1 MCIGRVSPH
10 GTFIPP
16 RFDLAGPFTI
26 EGAIACIADQC
37 WLLDKNGSFITPT
50 WNRQSGPFSEN
61 YSEGLASANKD
72 GQWGYVDRAR
82 SVVIPFQFKYAGQFD
97 QGMANLIPPK
107 YDDVYPFS
115 DGLAP
120 VELAGSG
127 VTWTGRAMWSF
138 QPNTI
143 SATCFRRGLPLL
155 SSTVSGG
162 RSTAAVA
169 SPFRRCSTL
178 TCRFAA
184 ESRRLRH
191 SRRLGWQATALV
203 PSYTEANTG

>member
-1 MCIGRVSPH
+1 MGLSIISTN
-10 GTFIPP
+10 GTLIPP
-16 RFDLAGPFTI
+16 GFDLAGPFTT

-37 WLLDKNGSFITPT
+37 GLLDKNSSFITPT

-82 SVVIPFQFKYAGQFD
+82 SVVIPFQFKYAGKFD

-120 VELAGSG
+120 VELAGKWG
-127 VTWTGRAMWSF
+127 YVDRAGDVVVPIQYDIGHMFSE
-138 QPNTI
+138 
-143 SATCFRRGLPLL
+143 
-155 SSTVSGG
+155 
-162 RSTAAVA
+162 
-169 SPFRRCSTL
+169 
-178 TCRFAA
+178 RFASV
-184 ESRRLRH
+184 ELD
-191 SRRLGWQATALV
+191 GKW
-203 PSYTEANTG
+203 G